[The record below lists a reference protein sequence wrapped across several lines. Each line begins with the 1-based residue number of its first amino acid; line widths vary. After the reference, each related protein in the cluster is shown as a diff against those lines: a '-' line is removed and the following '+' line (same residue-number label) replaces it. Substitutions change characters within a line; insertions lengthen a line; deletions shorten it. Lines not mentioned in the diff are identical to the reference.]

1 MRKQVSGLKH
11 ALSVLKTLLDEKK
24 GEAMEVVVEEEG
36 VRAEDVEAAAAEEEE
51 EGEAPPLERV
61 DTDTVRRAANEV
73 ADLLYN

>member
-24 GEAMEVVVEEEG
+24 GEAMEVVEEEEG
-36 VRAEDVEAAAAEEEE
+36 VRAEDVEAAAAEEE

>member
-1 MRKQVSGLKH
+1 
-11 ALSVLKTLLDEKK
+11 
-24 GEAMEVVVEEEG
+24 MEVVEEEEG
-36 VRAEDVEAAAAEEEE
+36 VRAEDVEAAAAEEE

>member
-1 MRKQVSGLKH
+1 M
-11 ALSVLKTLLDEKK
+11 
-24 GEAMEVVVEEEG
+24 EEEG
-36 VRAEDVEAAAAEEEE
+36 VRAEDVEAAAAEE